1 VEPKPYHPMLK
12 LFNYQAPVKIVYGVN
27 AIDRLSDELKR
38 LPFKSALLVTGPN
51 VCRTSTCQK
60 VRDALSSSGLVNV
73 FNKVSPEPDS
83 QVLAAI
89 AEKARAL
96 KPDLIVGLGG
106 GSTLDMAKVAS
117 MVVANENDP
126 VSYFKG
132 ERLANRGPP
141 IVTIPTIAGT
151 GSEVTPISVIT
162 DRGLKLAIMHYSLYP
177 AVSIVDPALS
187 MTASPGATASAGID
201 ALCHA
206 VESIMSVDSNPIST
220 ALAFDAIGLV
230 DDFLERAY
238 CNGEDI
244 EARNGLSLASVM
256 AGLAFSN
263 TGLCLAHGMAYTYA
277 YRAEKGQPHGASVS
291 LAEPHVIEFNSPAIP
306 EKTELMAGA
315 LGIDTDGLSP
325 IEAGNEIACRIL
337 DMMETT
343 GLPMELGEIGV
354 TPDSVEE
361 MVDDLMAN
369 HGRFIAKN
377 PRKPSREDLV
387 RLYTGMF
394 DDSGV

>member
-1 VEPKPYHPMLK
+1 MEPKPYHPMLR
-12 LFNYQAPVKIVYGVN
+12 LFNYQAPVKVVYGVN
-27 AIDRLSDELKR
+27 AIERLNDELKR

-51 VCRTSTCQK
+51 VCKTGVCKRVMDTLASCGSVEAFT
-60 VRDALSSSGLVNV
+60 VP
-73 FNKVSPEPDS
+73 PEPDS
-83 QVLAAI
+83 EALAAL
-89 AEKARAL
+89 AGKARSL
-96 KPDLIVGLGG
+96 KPDLVVGLGG
-106 GSTLDMAKVAS
+106 GSSLDMAKAAS
-117 MVVANENDP
+117 MLVANDKDP
-126 VSYFKG
+126 ASYFRG
-132 ERLANRGPP
+132 ERIANKGPP

-151 GSEVTPISVIT
+151 GSEVTPISVIA
-162 DRGLKLAIMHYSLYP
+162 DRGLKLAIMHYNIYP

-187 MTASPGATASAGID
+187 LTASPAATASSGID
-201 ALCHA
+201 AICHA

-244 EARNGLSLASVM
+244 EARNGLSMASVM

-277 YRAEKGQPHGASVS
+277 YRGEKGQPHGASVS
-291 LAEPHVIEFNSPAIP
+291 LAEPHVIEFNAPAIP
-306 EKTELMAGA
+306 EKIELIAGA
-315 LGIDTDGLSP
+315 LGIDTDGLTATES
-325 IEAGNEIACRIL
+325 GSEIACRIL
-337 DMMETT
+337 DIMETT

-354 TPDSVEE
+354 PTDSVDE
-361 MVDDLMAN
+361 MVDDLIAN

-387 RLYTGMF
+387 GLYAGMF
-394 DDSGV
+394 DDSEE